1 MNENERVG
9 RDEVIQSII
18 SILILAGDSLGYLVC
33 GILGTWDVLLCFSQ
47 LLVEIETL

>member
-1 MNENERVG
+1 MKENERVG

-33 GILGTWDVLLCFSQ
+33 GVLETWEDLVCFTQ
-47 LLVEIETL
+47 LMSMS